1 MKYNITLFVL
11 LYIALISLS
20 TAQQVPTMHQF
31 IYRPE
36 LYNPAS
42 LGIDG
47 SPAIHLAHRQY
58 WTGFE
63 DAPSTSLVAFQGIP
77 IMKRPFSLGATLEH
91 DRAFVLNRTGLA
103 VYPTLHLNAGP
114 YHTLSLGISIGI
126 LNYQIDYDRIFNDLI
141 SDFSRQDPIL
151 NTGQSHSQYN
161 LNAGVGV
168 QYQYENENTLVRIGA
183 SATQLPGADA
193 SDTEDVFF
201 EQYPHIM
208 AGANIRFPLSTSIY
222 LEPSVLYKVILGEL
236 PNGDSP
242 LLGGN
247 DLDLFA
253 RFVFPHFAQLGLG
266 AGTRWDLTEQENTPG
281 SNFRAINGMI
291 GMNITPKTR
300 LNLIAEIH
308 RDLPITLEAG
318 ISFDLGESQT
328 RNPEKNCDPLWR
340 NPDCLSEELS
350 MVNGLPA
357 HASVVSLISSR
368 RVTLV
373 YQFTDDTNPY
383 DAEEWSEAQNLTAHI
398 SQIINRML
406 LNQDELLGIQSIEI
420 ELELR
425 DNERILDLAALVNY
439 YAEYGNPANI
449 RYTTQ
454 QGTEETLIRPGNINR
469 KELALLKMISLQNE
483 FSRLLNL
490 NKRQFDFS
498 LSAGN
503 QLNSAR
509 RFNIQIVCTR
519 RQN

>member
-1 MKYNITLFVL
+1 MKYNITLFIL
-11 LYIALISLS
+11 LSIALVSLS

-42 LGIDG
+42 SGIDG
-47 SPAIHLAHRQY
+47 SPVIHLAHRQY
-58 WTGFE
+58 WTGFNE
-63 DAPSTSLVAFQGIP
+63 APSTSLVAFQGIP
-77 IMKRPFSLGATLEH
+77 LMNKSFSLGATIEH
-91 DRAFVLNRTGLA
+91 DRAFVLNRTGLS
-103 VYPTLHLNAGP
+103 VYPTLHLNTGQ
-114 YHTLSLGISIGI
+114 YHTLSLGISIGV
-126 LNYQIDYDRIFNDLI
+126 LNYQIDYDQIFNELI

-168 QYQYENENTLVRIGA
+168 QYQYERGNTLVRIGA
-183 SATQLPGADA
+183 SATQLPGSDA
-193 SDTEDVFF
+193 SDTEEVFF

-208 AGANIRFPLSTSIY
+208 AGANVRLSLSTNVY

-236 PNGDSP
+236 PNGGSP
-242 LLGGN
+242 ILGGS
-247 DLDLFA
+247 DVDLFA
-253 RFVFPHFAQLGLG
+253 RIVFPKFAQLGLG
-266 AGTRWDLTEQENTPG
+266 AGTRWDLTEDENTPG

-308 RDLPITLEAG
+308 RDLPLTLEAG
-318 ISFDLGESQT
+318 ISFDLGKSNSRIPVQD
-328 RNPEKNCDPLWR
+328 CDPLWR
-340 NPDCLSEELS
+340 NPECLNEELS

-357 HASVVSLISSR
+357 DANVVSLISSR

-383 DAEEWSEAQNLTAHI
+383 DANQWSEAQNLSAHI
-398 SQIINRML
+398 SQIVNRML

-420 ELELR
+420 RTELR

-439 YAEYGNPANI
+439 RAEYGNPANI
-449 RYTTQ
+449 RYATA
-454 QGTEETLIRPGNINR
+454 QGTEGALIRPGNINR
-469 KELALLKMISLQNE
+469 KELALLKMLSLQNE
-483 FSRLLNL
+483 FSRVLNL
-490 NKRQFDFS
+490 NRRQFDFF
-498 LSAGN
+498 LSTGK

-509 RFNIQIVCTR
+509 RFNIQVVFTR